1 MSGWIFNF
9 KIVTLLQIHESNII
23 IMTNIKR
30 NLPLKDKQVG
40 KVIKDALTDILEEL
54 GYKYELDEDGS
65 INFFLNLENYTNEV
79 RSIVE
84 GVEFYVVFNEE
95 CRIITVNEGCW
106 KQIKSDDYDEAGKLL
121 EAINRANAGFH
132 VTSYISLNSETHMT
146 EVYSSTHYPYLP
158 NKEYLKEQLDNKIC
172 EIIFANKIINQ
183 FMEEATNE
191 DARQM
196 FTEAML
202 RQQNPN

>member
-1 MSGWIFNF
+1 MANI
-9 KIVTLLQIHESNII
+9 ES
-23 IMTNIKR
+23 

-40 KVIKDALTDILEEL
+40 KEMRDSLIDILEEM
-54 GYKYELDEDGS
+54 GYKYEHDEDGS
-65 INFFLNLENYTNEV
+65 INFLLNPDNYTDEV
-79 RSIVE
+79 RSFIE
-84 GVEFYVVFNEE
+84 DVVFYIVFNQE

-106 KQIKSDDYDEAGKLL
+106 KQIKSNDYDEAGRLL

-158 NKEYLKEQLDNKIC
+158 DKEYLKEQLDNKIC
-172 EIIFANKIINQ
+172 EIIFANKIINH

-196 FTEAML
+196 FAEAML
-202 RQQNPN
+202 RHQKVN

>member
-1 MSGWIFNF
+1 MVNKGRKSC
-9 KIVTLLQIHESNII
+9 
-23 IMTNIKR
+23 
-30 NLPLKDKQVG
+30 LKDEQLG
-40 KVIKDALTDILEEL
+40 TGMRDSLTDILEEL

-65 INFFLNLENYTNEV
+65 INFFLNPDHYTDEV

-84 GVEFYVVFNEE
+84 GVEFYIIINEE
-95 CRIITVNEGCW
+95 CRIVTINEGCW
-106 KQIKSDDYDEAGKLL
+106 KQIKSDDYDEAGRLL

-132 VTSYISLNSETHMT
+132 VTSYISLNSSTHMT

-158 NKEYLKEQLDNKIC
+158 DKEYLKEQLDSKIC

-196 FTEAML
+196 FAEAML
-202 RQQNPN
+202 RQQDPN

>member
-1 MSGWIFNF
+1 
-9 KIVTLLQIHESNII
+9 
-23 IMTNIKR
+23 MTNKDSKCPLNKEQDGTEIKE
-30 NLPLKDKQVG
+30 
-40 KVIKDALTDILEEL
+40 ALQDILEGL
-54 GYKYELDEDGS
+54 GYKYKLDEDGS
-65 INFFLNLENYTNEV
+65 INFFLNPDDYTDEV

-84 GVEFYVVFNEE
+84 GVEFYIIFNEE

-106 KQIKSDDYDEAGKLL
+106 KQIKSDDYDEAGRLL

-146 EVYSSTHYPYLP
+146 EVYCSTHYPYLP
-158 NKEYLKEQLDNKIC
+158 DKDYLKEQLDNKIC
-172 EIIFANKIINQ
+172 EIIFANKIINH

-196 FTEAML
+196 LAEAML

>member
-1 MSGWIFNF
+1 
-9 KIVTLLQIHESNII
+9 
-23 IMTNIKR
+23 MTNKDSK
-30 NLPLKDKQVG
+30 LPLKEEQTDTE
-40 KVIKDALTDILEEL
+40 IKDALTDILEEM
-54 GYKYELDEDGS
+54 GYQYELDEDGS
-65 INFFLNLENYTNEV
+65 INFLLNPESYTDEV
-79 RSIVE
+79 RSFIE
-84 GVEFYVVFNEE
+84 DVVFYIVFNQE

-106 KQIKSDDYDEAGKLL
+106 KQIKSDDYDEAGRLL

-132 VTSYISLNSETHMT
+132 VTSYISLNSSTHMT

-158 NKEYLKEQLDNKIC
+158 DKEYLKEQLDNKIS

-191 DARQM
+191 DARQL

>member
-1 MSGWIFNF
+1 MVNKNS
-9 KIVTLLQIHESNII
+9 
-23 IMTNIKR
+23 
-30 NLPLKDKQVG
+30 NLPLKDKQPG
-40 KVIKDALTDILEEL
+40 AEIKDALLDILEEM

-65 INFFLNLENYTNEV
+65 INFLLNPDNYTDEV
-79 RSIVE
+79 RSIIE
-84 GVEFYVVFNEE
+84 GVEFYIIFNEE

-106 KQIKSDDYDEAGKLL
+106 KQVESDDYDEAGRLL

-132 VTSYISLNSETHMT
+132 VTSYINLNSSTHMT

-158 NKEYLKEQLDNKIC
+158 DKEYLKEQLDNKIC

-183 FMEEATNE
+183 FLEEGTNE
-191 DARQM
+191 DARQL

-202 RQQNPN
+202 RHQEVN

>member
-1 MSGWIFNF
+1 
-9 KIVTLLQIHESNII
+9 
-23 IMTNIKR
+23 MTN
-30 NLPLKDKQVG
+30 KDSKLQQKG
-40 KVIKDALTDILEEL
+40 EQPGSEIKDALIDILAEL

-65 INFFLNLENYTNEV
+65 INFLLNLDNYTDEV

-84 GVEFYVVFNEE
+84 GVVFYIIFNEE

-106 KQIKSDDYDEAGKLL
+106 KQIKSDDYDEAGRLL

-146 EVYSSTHYPYLP
+146 EVYCSTHYPYLS
-158 NKEYLKEQLDNKIC
+158 NKEYLKKQLDDKIC

-183 FMEEATNE
+183 FMEEASNE
-191 DARQM
+191 DARQL
-196 FTEAML
+196 FAEVML
-202 RQQNPN
+202 RHQKVN

>member
-1 MSGWIFNF
+1 
-9 KIVTLLQIHESNII
+9 
-23 IMTNIKR
+23 MTN
-30 NLPLKDKQVG
+30 KDSKLQQKG
-40 KVIKDALTDILEEL
+40 EQPGSEIKDALIDILAES

-65 INFFLNLENYTNEV
+65 INFLLNPDHYTDEV
-79 RSIVE
+79 RSFVE
-84 GVEFYVVFNEE
+84 CVEFYIVFNEGS
-95 CRIITVNEGCW
+95 RIITVNEGCW
-106 KQIKSDDYDEAGKLL
+106 KQIKSDDYDEAGRLL

-132 VTSYISLNSETHMT
+132 VTSYINLNSSTHMT

-172 EIIFANKIINQ
+172 EIIFANKIINH

-196 FTEAML
+196 FAEAML

>member
-1 MSGWIFNF
+1 
-9 KIVTLLQIHESNII
+9 
-23 IMTNIKR
+23 MTN
-30 NLPLKDKQVG
+30 KDSKLQQKG
-40 KVIKDALTDILEEL
+40 EQPGSEIKDALIVILAEL

-65 INFFLNLENYTNEV
+65 INFFLNLDDYADEV

-84 GVEFYVVFNEE
+84 GVEFYIILNEE

-106 KQIKSDDYDEAGKLL
+106 KQIKSNDYDEAGRLL
-121 EAINRANAGFH
+121 EAINHTNAGFH
-132 VTSYISLNSETHMT
+132 VTSYISLNSSTHMT
-146 EVYSSTHYPYLP
+146 EVYSSTHFPYLP
-158 NKEYLKEQLDNKIC
+158 DKEYLKEQLDTKIC

-196 FTEAML
+196 FAEAML
-202 RQQNPN
+202 RHQKVN

>member
-1 MSGWIFNF
+1 
-9 KIVTLLQIHESNII
+9 
-23 IMTNIKR
+23 MTHIDSK
-30 NLPLKDKQVG
+30 LPQKENQVG
-40 KVIKDALTDILEEL
+40 SEMRDSLIDILKEL
-54 GYKYELDEDGS
+54 GYQYELDEDGS

-84 GVEFYVVFNEE
+84 GVEFYIMFNEE

-106 KQIKSDDYDEAGKLL
+106 KQIKSDDYDEAGILL

-146 EVYSSTHYPYLP
+146 EVYSLTHYPYLP
-158 NKEYLKEQLDNKIC
+158 DKEYLKDQLDTKIC

-183 FMEEATNE
+183 FMEDATNE

-196 FTEAML
+196 FAEAML

>member
-1 MSGWIFNF
+1 
-9 KIVTLLQIHESNII
+9 
-23 IMTNIKR
+23 MTHIDSK
-30 NLPLKDKQVG
+30 LPQKENQVG
-40 KVIKDALTDILEEL
+40 LEMRDSLIEVLEEL
-54 GYKYELDEDGS
+54 GYKYKLDEDGS
-65 INFFLNLENYTNEV
+65 INFFLNLDNYTNEV

-84 GVEFYVVFNEE
+84 DIDFYIIFNEE

-106 KQIKSDDYDEAGKLL
+106 KQIKSNDYDEAGRLL

-132 VTSYISLNSETHMT
+132 VTSYISLNSSTHMT

-158 NKEYLKEQLDNKIC
+158 DKEYLKEQLDIKIC

-196 FTEAML
+196 FAEAML
-202 RQQNPN
+202 RQQDPN

>member
-1 MSGWIFNF
+1 MVNKDRKSSL
-9 KIVTLLQIHESNII
+9 KEEQIG
-23 IMTNIKR
+23 TK
-30 NLPLKDKQVG
+30 
-40 KVIKDALTDILEEL
+40 IKDALADILEEL
-54 GYKYELDEDGS
+54 GYKYNLDEDGS
-65 INFFLNLENYTNEV
+65 INFFLNLDDYTDEV

-84 GVEFYVVFNEE
+84 GVEFYIIFNEE

-106 KQIKSDDYDEAGKLL
+106 KQIKSNDYDEAGRLL

-132 VTSYISLNSETHMT
+132 VTSYISLNSSTHMT

-158 NKEYLKEQLDNKIC
+158 DKDYLKEQLDTKIC

-191 DARQM
+191 DARQL
-196 FTEAML
+196 FSEAIL
-202 RQQNPN
+202 RHQEVN

>member
-1 MSGWIFNF
+1 MVNKGRKFCL
-9 KIVTLLQIHESNII
+9 KEEQIVTE
-23 IMTNIKR
+23 
-30 NLPLKDKQVG
+30 
-40 KVIKDALTDILEEL
+40 IKDALMDILEEM
-54 GYKYELDEDGS
+54 GYKHKLDEDGS
-65 INFFLNLENYTNEV
+65 INFFLNPDHYTDEV

-84 GVEFYVVFNEE
+84 GVEFYIIINEE
-95 CRIITVNEGCW
+95 CRIITINEGCW
-106 KQIKSDDYDEAGKLL
+106 KQIKSDDYDEAGRLL

-196 FTEAML
+196 FAEAML
-202 RQQNPN
+202 RQQDPN